1 MPVNRLDIAQFDEVG
16 TNNTTLTQ
24 DNTNVFITSIG
35 GETGGGSSTGA
46 LNSYLNLL
54 NENTQPI
61 VNDTYSSVFI
71 FNISANVS
79 NFQTIVNGVDSAIGS
94 SKQIRI
100 SRISLVDQSYKIQ
113 IKANGYLNSN
123 DYYLVEMVDDGAPL
137 IFNPKIEQPLG
148 ITTKDVVLSFY
159 KNGKL
164 VGSPQSI
171 KNKSNND
178 LTFTLTKTQRDTP
191 TPEEP
196 TSYTVSFNISGVGNP
211 VSVLKNGNSNAEFFP
226 SIGNST
232 YSDVENTK
240 YIIRSSDASLYR
252 ITSIIWETNK
262 LETLVAEPGET
273 LELDITLSKN
283 YSFTI
288 KTEEIFQ
295 GTAATNPQI
304 ELLKTDA
311 RKYNINSKLGV
322 PLMFRK
328 NEDVK
333 TITVIVGDDILE
345 FDNLDKGTLCG
356 ITIPHSVFN
365 KIGKYDI
372 QIFPFSLD
380 DYEDEVRPPTPADTV
395 ETKKVE
401 VKYQVQEEVKL
412 PEVTLSDTA
421 NPYKPIIKDTT
432 QLFETP
438 KSSGGSTP
446 RLSLIHISEPTR
458 PY

>member
-1 MPVNRLDIAQFDEVG
+1 MPINRLDIAQFDELG
-16 TNNTTLTQ
+16 TNNGFGNDFGLNDFGNQFGGGGNSSTISYINYLNNDSTNLTPAN
-24 DNTNVFITSIG
+24 NTVSNVF
-35 GETGGGSSTGA
+35 
-46 LNSYLNLL
+46 
-54 NENTQPI
+54 
-61 VNDTYSSVFI
+61 V
-71 FNISANVS
+71 FNIITNTP
-79 NFQTIVNGVDSAIGS
+79 NKKFQTLINGTESAVGS

-100 SRISLVDQSYKIQ
+100 TRESLATQSYKIEV
-113 IKANGYLNSN
+113 KANGYTNLKE
-123 DYYLVEMVDDGAPL
+123 YYMIEMVDDGAP
-137 IFNPKIEQPLG
+137 IIINPKIDQPLG
-148 ITTKDVVLSFY
+148 LNTKDVVLTLY
-159 KNGKL
+159 RNGTA
-164 VGSPQSI
+164 VGVPKSI
-171 KNKSNND
+171 RNISDND
-178 LTFTLTKTQRDTP
+178 LIFTLRKLQSDTDE
-191 TPEEP
+191 PEEP

-211 VSVLKNGNSNAEFFP
+211 VSVLKNGNSDAEFFP
-226 SIGNST
+226 SIGDST
-232 YSDVENTK
+232 YTDVENTK
-240 YIIRSSDASLYR
+240 YIIRSSDSSLYR

-262 LETLVAEPGET
+262 LERLVAEPGET

-380 DYEDEVRPPTPADTV
+380 EYEDEVRPPTPADTV

-401 VKYQVQEEVKL
+401 VKYQVKEEVVQEKPKL
-412 PEVTLSDTA
+412 KITITNTNLRYYVVLV
-421 NPYKPIIKDTT
+421 
-432 QLFETP
+432 
-438 KSSGGSTP
+438 
-446 RLSLIHISEPTR
+446 
-458 PY
+458 